1 MHMTAARTEEI
12 MYIEKQSVGLPGNV
26 VPTFFFKNEGKQKS
40 ITVEIGPTVLCI
52 LLF

>member
-26 VPTFFFKNEGKQKS
+26 VPTFFSKTKANKN
-40 ITVEIGPTVLCI
+40 P
-52 LLF
+52 